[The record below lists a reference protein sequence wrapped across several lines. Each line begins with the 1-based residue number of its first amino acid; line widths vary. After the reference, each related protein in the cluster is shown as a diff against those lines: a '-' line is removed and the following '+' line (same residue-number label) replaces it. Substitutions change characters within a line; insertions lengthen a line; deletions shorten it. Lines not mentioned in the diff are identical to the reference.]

1 MNVMNVMNI
10 AWGYFVLACTSR
22 ANYVRFSA
30 TALETRNT
38 KLETASTVN
47 KVNKVNVV
55 NVGERYKRVT
65 FTTYPD
71 ESKGAVNVVNVV
83 RGFLHRRARGV
94 PNSSKV
100 SLAHEVDTPK

>member
-10 AWGYFVLACTSR
+10 AWGYFVLARTSR
-22 ANYVRFSA
+22 ANYVRFPA

-38 KLETASTVN
+38 KLETAST
-47 KVNKVNVV
+47 VNKVNVV

-83 RGFLHRRARGV
+83 QRFFTSSRTWRAKRFSKYHRA
-94 PNSSKV
+94 
-100 SLAHEVDTPK
+100 

>member
-1 MNVMNVMNI
+1 
-10 AWGYFVLACTSR
+10 
-22 ANYVRFSA
+22 
-30 TALETRNT
+30 
-38 KLETASTVN
+38 
-47 KVNKVNVV
+47 VNKVNVV